1 MTVRYILMYAY
12 FFYIALMVS
21 IVAIYKIFQYAY
33 RYGKVKLDWFF
44 YALLTWMPNIIM
56 IIF

>member
-33 RYGKVKLDWFF
+33 RYGTIKLDWFF
-44 YALLTWMPNIIM
+44 YTLLTWIPNIIM

>member
-1 MTVRYILMYAY
+1 MTIRYILMYAY

-33 RYGKVKLDWFF
+33 RYGVVKIDWFLC
-44 YALLTWMPNIIM
+44 AVASWIPNIIM